1 MTSALH
7 EFTSHVS
14 GKNATVR
21 VFPDRVEWETA
32 GSVRKGLAVVTL
44 GASALASGLRRGAGS
59 EVIPV
64 KAITSVTTRKG
75 LRNTTLSLLAA
86 VLQAV
91 VGHSEFHEVAIG
103 PHCKLV
109 KDALGAIERTLDA
122 IERQARTVVVA
133 DTACPLARF
142 GVRLVPFE
150 HRRLGG
156 GHGGAPSAAVGCVP
170 RALVIVAA
178 GNTIEANVGHGEA
191 GAIKATLLR
200 LMG

>member
-75 LRNTTLSLLAA
+75 LRNTTL
-86 VLQAV
+86 
-91 VGHSEFHEVAIG
+91 
-103 PHCKLV
+103 
-109 KDALGAIERTLDA
+109 
-122 IERQARTVVVA
+122 
-133 DTACPLARF
+133 
-142 GVRLVPFE
+142 
-150 HRRLGG
+150 
-156 GHGGAPSAAVGCVP
+156 
-170 RALVIVAA
+170 VIVAA